1 MVRIFL
7 EGKETKFID
16 YLIHNT
22 WKEQKLNSFES
33 INAGG
38 WTNLHLISNK
48 FKENTDL
55 GGTNLVIFDADS
67 PQNEGGFVKRLIQLE
82 AKQKELKI
90 EFMLFLFPNHK
101 SDGDFELLLE
111 QIINPA
117 HNDLLNCFSA
127 YETCL
132 LKLNASAKEEVYKI
146 PMRKAKIYS
155 YIDSFPLDQREKE
168 QMKKGDYFFENPQYW
183 DLNSSNLDPLKLFL
197 ISHMVQ
203 V

>member
-22 WKEQKLNSFES
+22 WKGQTLYSFES

-38 WTNLHLISNK
+38 WTNLHLIVNK

-55 GGTNLVIFDADS
+55 GGTNLIVFDADTF
-67 PQNEGGFVKRLIQLE
+67 QNGGGFTKRLIQLE
-82 AKQKELKI
+82 SKQKELKI
-90 EFMLFLFPNHK
+90 EFKLFLFPNHK
-101 SDGDFELLLE
+101 SNGDFELLLE

-117 HNDLLNCFSA
+117 HSGLLNCFST
-127 YETCL
+127 YEACIVQ
-132 LKLNASAKEEVYKI
+132 LNKSAQTEMFKT

-155 YIDSFPLDQREKE
+155 YVDAFLKSQHEND
-168 QMKKGDYFFENPQYW
+168 QMKKDDYFFSNSQYW
-183 DLNSSNLDPLKLFL
+183 DFNSPNLDPLKSFL
-197 ISHMVQ
+197 LPHLVQ